1 MEKGD
6 GDADAGVNPR
16 HLLETTLIDMVELG
30 SGCAGDCVACGAFRE
45 EYTVEERKVCPITPE
60 QLEENISQE
69 IVDGRTGTRYR
80 LVDLFRRYM
89 TTGVDMEPLE
99 SDIFNEAAE
108 LIYELSDRKSR
119 MVAIS
124 HGLRCNEVLDEEGKV
139 IDWVPKS
146 DQLTRLER
154 LVQLML
160 EDKIPLFVLSMDSA
174 REKGLMGRKA
184 KECDRLLKKL
194 DDRNSPFMKRVRFQ
208 AQMQQRE
215 EELEDPV
222 QQETEEQWVERLA
235 GVKKAILRSVHGKIQ
250 RGIELSDEELVIK
263 EYLKLKSD
271 LREAVVEAN
280 ARSYAVTV
288 CALRPAIE
296 AGKRVAFSLQGDK
309 FEKSPVYVGIT
320 YEILQRMYN
329 ILQKE
334 YGVTGEKLYEL
345 ISQID
350 IQPPRFYTGS
360 GRAKNLLD
368 IDEDRA
374 CTVIP
379 DKKFVKGPF
388 RGDPFKI
395 NRGRVRPDGTL
406 GIQLYRPKRTY
417 NDTVDPKDNPWRAVD
432 LKEQIFETV
441 EIAEPENF
449 LERLEFNAEP
459 RFVATPSEQ
468 WVEDVSGIY
477 PLSCVDDDQFLKELV
492 EKVSLYFDSAGDD
505 LDYCGEDLPV
515 WLKNL
520 RQYIVE
526 ALISDFEVES
536 FGEEGKSSEE
546 IRKEL
551 ANRIIEMHTPVLGEE
566 NKSQA
571 GEMGKILAIQALLKE
586 LGVNIEL
593 EDEF

>member
-1 MEKGD
+1 MEKGN
-6 GDADAGVNPR
+6 GDAGVNPR
-16 HLLETTLIDMVELG
+16 HLLETTLVDMVELG
-30 SGCAGDCVACGAFRE
+30 TGCAGDCVACGAFQE
-45 EYTVEERKVCPITPE
+45 KYSAEERRVRPISPE

-108 LIYELSDRKSR
+108 LIYELSDEKSKL
-119 MVAIS
+119 VAIS
-124 HGLRCNEVLDEEGKV
+124 HGLRCNEILDEEEKV
-139 IDWVPKS
+139 TEWVSKP

-160 EDKIPLFVLSMDSA
+160 DDKIPLFVLSMDSA
-174 REKGLMGRKA
+174 REKGLVGREA
-184 KECDRLLKKL
+184 KKCDRLLKEL

-215 EELEDPV
+215 EGLDDSMWY
-222 QQETEEQWVERLA
+222 ETEEQWVERLA
-235 GVKKAILRSVHGKIQ
+235 EVKKAILRSVQGKIQ
-250 RGIELSDEELVIK
+250 RGIGLSEKELVIK
-263 EYLKLKSD
+263 DYLKLKSD

-280 ARSYAVTV
+280 ARNYAVTV

-296 AGKRVAFSLQGDK
+296 AGKRVVFSLQGDK
-309 FEKSPVYVGIT
+309 AGKSPVYVGIT

-334 YGVTGEKLYEL
+334 HGVTGEKLYEL

-360 GRAKNLLD
+360 GRARNLLD
-368 IDEDRA
+368 IDEDRE

-388 RGDPFKI
+388 RADPFKI
-395 NRGRVRPDGTL
+395 NRGRVRSDGTL
-406 GIQLYRPKRTY
+406 EIQLYRPKRTY

-432 LKEQIFETV
+432 LEEQVFETV
-441 EIAEPENF
+441 EIVKPENF

-468 WVEDVSGIY
+468 WVEDASGIY
-477 PLSCVDDDQFLKELV
+477 PLSRIDDDQFLKKLV

-520 RQYIVE
+520 RQHIIE
-526 ALISDFEVES
+526 ALIPDAEVKS
-536 FGEEGKSSEE
+536 FGEEGESFEE
-546 IRKEL
+546 TRKKL
-551 ANRIIEMHTPVLGEE
+551 ADKIIEMHTPVLGEE
-566 NKSQA
+566 DESRA

-593 EDEF
+593 WDEF